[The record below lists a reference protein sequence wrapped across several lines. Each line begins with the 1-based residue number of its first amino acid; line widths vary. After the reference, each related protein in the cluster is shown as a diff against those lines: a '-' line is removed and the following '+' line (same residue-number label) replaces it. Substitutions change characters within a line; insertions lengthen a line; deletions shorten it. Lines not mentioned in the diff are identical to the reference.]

1 MKILRSSVPYYNEKI
16 CNLFLVSSL
25 SVMILQVCYQKVGE
39 DNTSQTGGS
48 NSTQVET
55 PDETV
60 GQESAEYKQ

>member
-1 MKILRSSVPYYNEKI
+1 M
-16 CNLFLVSSL
+16 LFLVSSL
-25 SVMILQVCYQKVGE
+25 SVMILQGCSQKVGE

-60 GQESAEYKQ
+60 DQEPAEYKQ